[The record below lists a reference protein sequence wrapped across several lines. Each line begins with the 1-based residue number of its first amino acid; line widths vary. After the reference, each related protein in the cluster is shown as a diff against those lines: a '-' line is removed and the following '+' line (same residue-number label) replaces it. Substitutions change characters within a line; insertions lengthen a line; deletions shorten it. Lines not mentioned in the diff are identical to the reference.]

1 MLHLNILFN
10 HSYNTYDRLVLAN
23 GL

>member
-10 HSYNTYDRLVLAN
+10 HSYNTNDRLVLAN